1 MNKNEILSKVDHTL
15 LAQSATW
22 EQIKEICDDGINFKV
37 ASICIPASFVKQ
49 AKDYVGGRL
58 AICTVIIPL
67 CFMALHTSCFFNSVP
82 HCLGCLL
89 VGEGEVKPPYDANDL
104 KSTCFS
110 AYLAVMMVFAPMI
123 IKENVTKG
131 YKGICAILIIAGVVF
146 IGFPLGIMQYM

>member
-1 MNKNEILSKVDHTL
+1 MDLEL
-15 LAQSATW
+15 LCFVGT
-22 EQIKEICDDGINFKV
+22 V
-37 ASICIPASFVKQ
+37 AIMLMIIFIGKPEKRFL
-49 AKDYVGGRL
+49 RL

-89 VGEGEVKPPYDANDL
+89 VDEGEVKPPYDANDL